1 MHASHLTG
9 AMTCNIYV
17 CTQPQEEMVRIERR
31 KLGVQSQE
39 QQPYKIS
46 LDISGGS
53 SRINGCRAFSV
64 QRGEVSTK
72 VACHRQI
79 YILRKINFHF
89 LYGRKREL
97 AANIYY
103 GSKFAVLTFMRARY
117 MQYVRSIHLLF
128 FFCRHQHVQKLH
140 SARASHCFFFTP
152 LHLPTRTNILFCRST
167 TYAQLHTPQ
176 AGSLINCWNRKTEQ
190 LGINSTEICKVNTI

>member
-128 FFCRHQHVQKLH
+128 FFLQA
-140 SARASHCFFFTP
+140 SARVETPLCTSQSLFFFYPTP
-152 LHLPTRTNILFCRST
+152 STYSYQHLVLQKHYLCTHHRPV
-167 TYAQLHTPQ
+167 A
-176 AGSLINCWNRKTEQ
+176 
-190 LGINSTEICKVNTI
+190 